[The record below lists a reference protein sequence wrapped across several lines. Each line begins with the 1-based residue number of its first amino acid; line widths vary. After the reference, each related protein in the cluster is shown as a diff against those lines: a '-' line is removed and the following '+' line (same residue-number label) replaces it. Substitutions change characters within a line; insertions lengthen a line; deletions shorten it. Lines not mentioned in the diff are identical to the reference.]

1 MSDDKNK
8 INKEDYEKP
17 GREKRAD
24 RLKRSEKARGERK
37 IRKAAKKREW
47 EKGLSK

>member
-1 MSDDKNK
+1 MSDDKK

-17 GREKRAD
+17 GREKRAE
-24 RLKRSEKARGERK
+24 RIKRSEKAREGRK

-47 EKGLSK
+47 EKGLNK